1 VAAPIRGAGGDVVG
15 ALTISGPTIRLAP
28 DRLAELGPKLAREAR
43 ALSARLAEQSGAGR
57 IERGV
62 TQDD

>member
-1 VAAPIRGAGGDVVG
+1 VVG

-28 DRLAELGPKLAREAR
+28 DRLAELGPRLAREAR
-43 ALSARLAEQSGAGR
+43 ALSARLAEQSGPGR